1 MNSCVNGIITEMTI
15 IQGTAKVKVGDIV
28 RIGQEVVSPVIKDS
42 NGNELLV
49 KPIADIK
56 ADIFYTQI
64 IEVPDDKLQEVL
76 TGNKIKTKQIFL
88 FGVEIF
94 NSNITIDFKYYTK
107 QIIETYLTPNNI
119 LPIKVIQTT
128 YNEFEYVLYNNYF
141 EENKE
146 YILDELKQKTR
157 QNVRSYDIIKD
168 EYYNITNSAKVN
180 RITYTVLASGSV
192 FN

>member
-15 IQGTAKVKVGDIV
+15 VQGTAKVKVGDIV